1 MDIGVVSLL
10 TFFQGFLQY
19 ILGVA
24 RIKHTKK
31 VFVVN
36 TAVIKN
42 TCLQIILWDSRIRLV
57 NIKISKPHI
66 IHNSGRGQ

>member
-24 RIKHTKK
+24 RITHTKK

-36 TAVIKN
+36 TAVIIKY
-42 TCLQIILWDSRIRLV
+42 LSSD
-57 NIKISKPHI
+57 NIM
-66 IHNSGRGQ
+66 G